1 MVNNRVS
8 LASTANNVGGRSGG
22 GGGLRISGSKFGV
35 WNLGLR
41 IGLEL
46 QLLGV

>member
-8 LASTANNVGGRSGG
+8 LPSTANSVGGGS

-41 IGLEL
+41 VGLEL